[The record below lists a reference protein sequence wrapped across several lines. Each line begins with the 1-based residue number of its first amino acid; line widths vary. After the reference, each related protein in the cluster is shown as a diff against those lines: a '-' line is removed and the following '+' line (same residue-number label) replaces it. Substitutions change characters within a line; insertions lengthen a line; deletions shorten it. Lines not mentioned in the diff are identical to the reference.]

1 MMRTTPIDRA
11 KMAMG
16 YQTAMQ
22 RPCCR
27 NCAHSEQVKPSYAYN
42 DVYPWRCQKGG
53 FGVTANAVCKEHQ
66 PARKGGA
73 V

>member
-1 MMRTTPIDRA
+1 MSFVPIA
-11 KMAMG
+11 TKKASMG
-16 YQTAMQ
+16 FMNANH

-53 FGVTANAVCKEHQ
+53 FGVTANAVCKEHA

-73 V
+73 A

>member
-1 MMRTTPIDRA
+1 MRTTPIDRA
-11 KMAMG
+11 KVAMG

-27 NCAHSEQVKPSYAYN
+27 NCQHGEQASRTGAYN
-42 DVYPWRCQKGG
+42 DVYPWRCIKGG
-53 FGVTANAVCKEHQ
+53 FGTTVQAVCKEHQ